1 MRIVVLSTERGESE
15 HAVPPVFRSL
25 TDQVWILSDVML
37 QWAVGKYWRHSL
49 TICEERGALIA
60 PPPERRSAELVE
72 QFISSSEVARL
83 LGWRTATLRKYRR
96 QGRGPKGYIAT
107 GRTRGVYPMQEVIAY
122 QQRLKKGE

>member
-1 MRIVVLSTERGESE
+1 MRIVVSSTERGSE

-25 TDQVWILSDVML
+25 TDHVWILSDVMV
-37 QWAVGKYWRHSL
+37 QRAVGKYSRHSL
-49 TICEERGALIA
+49 AIYEERGALIE

-107 GRTRGVYPMQEVIAY
+107 GRTRGVYPMQEVM
-122 QQRLKKGE
+122 LTNNG